1 MKKLPHNLTLLL
13 VAQLVLLAACK
24 PPTPI
29 VTTETPAVG
38 TSPAP
43 SPTPP
48 DVLSKYELP
57 KTPTDVDGCRSLENI
72 TTTPVEGAPE
82 PKEIF
87 VDHQILLTGG
97 PQKQGLTSD
106 IDKIVQE
113 LPELAKQEVPVDRLP
128 IEFSVPGNLSI
139 EIRLY
144 NLPDPIPVWDEVAK
158 VNNLAFQNGLRVV
171 AEPNYLTD
179 LPIGGSGNDGGSGIV
194 GDPSGPGGRIGDG
207 QAHFVS
213 QWSFS
218 GSNSIGLFDAG
229 SATHYWIPKTPK
241 GDLLT
246 GLNTRVVVFDT
257 TPLSQGDRYI
267 KWAVLPFHLCVW
279 QPGLRFGVSGAAA
292 ASSTPNNHVSKG
304 EHGLFVSGLAQGLAP
319 WSEYYLIEVLDSEAR
334 GDVYT
339 LIRAIAL
346 YLEHSSSM
354 PEMNTVFNLSL
365 GIEAERQG
373 LGRDAA
379 AAAAREALLN
389 NLKKNFL
396 QFKDYPNLAE
406 FKDYATQ
413 PELADHLPVISLKWV
428 LVSAEQNGV
437 VVVAAA
443 GNDRGANPNAQEQA
457 PANYSEVVGVA
468 ASNSGGK
475 AACFSNPGDLA
486 APGGDGQVSST
497 CLEETPNF
505 CDSSAADCPQ
515 GVVSLVT
522 LRKDTSGYAYWM
534 GTSFSTPMVSG
545 LAALVWEAAPTRSS
559 TDVRDVL
566 ECGVTPVSP
575 GSSPILGLGI
585 INVGESL
592 FHCP

>member
-1 MKKLPHNLTLLL
+1 
-13 VAQLVLLAACK
+13 
-24 PPTPI
+24 
-29 VTTETPAVG
+29 
-38 TSPAP
+38 
-43 SPTPP
+43 
-48 DVLSKYELP
+48 
-57 KTPTDVDGCRSLENI
+57 
-72 TTTPVEGAPE
+72 
-82 PKEIF
+82 
-87 VDHQILLTGG
+87 
-97 PQKQGLTSD
+97 
-106 IDKIVQE
+106 
-113 LPELAKQEVPVDRLP
+113 
-128 IEFSVPGNLSI
+128 
-139 EIRLY
+139 
-144 NLPDPIPVWDEVAK
+144 
-158 VNNLAFQNGLRVV
+158 
-171 AEPNYLTD
+171 
-179 LPIGGSGNDGGSGIV
+179 
-194 GDPSGPGGRIGDG
+194 
-207 QAHFVS
+207 
-213 QWSFS
+213 
-218 GSNSIGLFDAG
+218 
-229 SATHYWIPKTPK
+229 
-241 GDLLT
+241 
-246 GLNTRVVVFDT
+246 
-257 TPLSQGDRYI
+257 
-267 KWAVLPFHLCVW
+267 
-279 QPGLRFGVSGAAA
+279 
-292 ASSTPNNHVSKG
+292 
-304 EHGLFVSGLAQGLAP
+304 LFVSGLAQGVAP
-319 WSEYYLIEVLDSEAR
+319 GSEYYLIEVLDSKAR

-346 YLEHSSSM
+346 YL
-354 PEMNTVFNLSL
+354 N
-365 GIEAERQG
+365 
-373 LGRDAA
+373 
-379 AAAAREALLN
+379 
-389 NLKKNFL
+389 
-396 QFKDYPNLAE
+396 
-406 FKDYATQ
+406 TQ
-413 PELADHLPVISLKWV
+413 PELPEMKTVFNMSLGIQAERVGLGQGATPAIDALRNNLKNNYATFDDYSFLAELSNRFPAIALKAAV
-428 LVSAEQNGV
+428 ASAEQAGV